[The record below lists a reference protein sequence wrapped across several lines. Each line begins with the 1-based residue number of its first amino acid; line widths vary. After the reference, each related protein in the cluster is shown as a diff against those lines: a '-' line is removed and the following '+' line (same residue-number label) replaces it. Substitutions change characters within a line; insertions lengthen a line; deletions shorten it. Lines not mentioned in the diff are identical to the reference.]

1 MAAIWAGRTAPG
13 RRIVVLESASKPG
26 AKILISGGGRCNVTN
41 AAVSAG
47 DFAGSSPAAIAKVLR
62 RFDVAETR
70 RFFQALGVELK
81 EEPRGKL
88 FPVGDRAR
96 TVLDALL
103 AALAAAGA
111 TLQRGARVERIERQ
125 DRADGKPGD
134 FRLAGDFGA
143 VTAARVVLATG
154 GMSLPETGSDG
165 HGYALARALGHTTT
179 AAIFPALVP
188 LCLPGDHFLGALRG
202 VSVPEA
208 ALELR
213 SSTGRRLRTDKG
225 PLLLTHF
232 GLSGPV
238 VLDASRH
245 FLAARRDDPGVSL
258 AVSFWPDVT
267 TTTSDLDREL
277 TGLRPAQALAHLKRA
292 LPERLARAL
301 LAAAAAAAGAAESA
315 LPPAEPL
322 RREVRQ
328 ALARAVTDLAL
339 PIAADRGFRY
349 AEVTAGGV
357 PLAEVDLATMES
369 RRVPGLY
376 FTGEILDV
384 DGRIGGFNFQWA
396 WASGYTAGVAAGR
409 ALAADAAAP
418 GGHSQSRR
426 SQ

>member
-1 MAAIWAGRTAPG
+1 MAAIWAARTAPG
-13 RRIVVLESASKPG
+13 RRIVVLESAPKPG

-41 AAVSAG
+41 AAVSAS

-70 RFFQALGVELK
+70 GFFQALGVELK

-111 TLQRGARVERIERQ
+111 TLMSGARIERIERL
-125 DRADGKPGD
+125 DRADGKVKWGD
-134 FRLAGDFGA
+134 FRLAGDSGA
-143 VTAARVVLATG
+143 VSAARVVLATG

-213 SSTGRRLRTDKG
+213 SPTGRRLRIDKG

-258 AVSFWPDVT
+258 VVSFWPDVT
-267 TTTSDLDREL
+267 TVDLDREL

-301 LAAAAAAAGAAESA
+301 LAAAAADSGAAESA

-339 PIAADRGFRY
+339 PIARDRGFRY

-357 PLAEVDLATMES
+357 PLAEVDLASMES

-409 ALAADAAAP
+409 ALAADTAAP
-418 GGHSQSRR
+418 GGHPQSRR
-426 SQ
+426 SR